1 MGLSKLI
8 EAVKDSKANGKS
20 SGSNIV
26 PTVKKVDRTPPTT
39 KKVKEVKDYN
49 VFVNKDDDFQFWA
62 SNPYSATS
70 PREAAHQFL
79 KGVDTSIGRPETLVG
94 AQVQVEERD
103 PEEEPTISFVLNGE
117 HETEDKYVDAIDF
130 IDDTTTFDLPTT
142 VLTVNAEGVVTK
154 DEPKSP
160 DDIVCDLCNQPKHLH
175 GAEVD
180 CDGACDGPAGEGC
193 ECSHHN
199 F

>member
-8 EAVKDSKANGKS
+8 EAVKESKANGKS

-49 VFVNKDDDFQFWA
+49 VFVNKDDNFQFWA

-79 KGVDTSIGRPETLVG
+79 KGVDTSTGRPETLVG

-130 IDDTTTFDLPTT
+130 IDETTTFDLRTT

-180 CDGACDGPAGEGC
+180 CEGACDGPAGEGC
-193 ECSHHN
+193 QCSHHN
-199 F
+199 